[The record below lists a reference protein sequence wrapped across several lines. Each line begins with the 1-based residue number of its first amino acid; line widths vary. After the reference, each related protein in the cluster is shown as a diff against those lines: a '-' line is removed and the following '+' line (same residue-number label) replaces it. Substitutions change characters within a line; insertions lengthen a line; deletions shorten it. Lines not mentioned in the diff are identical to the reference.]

1 MTQEQDPFIG
11 ADGEE
16 DDSLIMAPLLI
27 DKLQVGPLPLPH
39 VPLHFS
45 NGCRGSCDD
54 DELIP

>member
-27 DKLQVGPLPLPH
+27 DKLQVGLLPSLCSSALLRQ
-39 VPLHFS
+39 VQRES
-45 NGCRGSCDD
+45 R
-54 DELIP
+54 